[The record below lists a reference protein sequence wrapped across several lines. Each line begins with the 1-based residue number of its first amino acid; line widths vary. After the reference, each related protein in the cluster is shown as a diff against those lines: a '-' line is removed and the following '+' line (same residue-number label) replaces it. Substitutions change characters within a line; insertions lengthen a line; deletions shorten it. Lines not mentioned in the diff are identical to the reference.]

1 MRCYESFEATTHF
14 PHSLCLDLQGRYTY
28 HSHPSFSTCPHYQR
42 NAVNTSCPNTYIH
55 ILQKGEGT
63 DCHGT
68 FCKRKKWNPATLVP
82 DLPYQI
88 FLLCALR
95 RCGLQLIHRSNDL
108 TYKATIRFSAETL
121 PFHTWFTVTVL
132 NLLYIEHGSSG
143 VRVLHYSLNFETL
156 YRSTVY

>member
-28 HSHPSFSTCPHYQR
+28 HSHPSVSTCPHYQR
-42 NAVNTSCPNTYIH
+42 KAVDTSCPNTYSYCKEVKEI
-55 ILQKGEGT
+55 

-68 FCKRKKWNPATLVP
+68 FSKRKKWNHAALVP

-95 RCGLQLIHRSNDL
+95 RYGFQLIHRSNDL

-121 PFHTWFTVTVL
+121 PFHTWSTVTVL
-132 NLLYIEHGSSG
+132 NLLYIEHGSSS
-143 VRVLHYSLNFETL
+143 VTVLHYSLNFQTL
-156 YRSTVY
+156 YKCTVC